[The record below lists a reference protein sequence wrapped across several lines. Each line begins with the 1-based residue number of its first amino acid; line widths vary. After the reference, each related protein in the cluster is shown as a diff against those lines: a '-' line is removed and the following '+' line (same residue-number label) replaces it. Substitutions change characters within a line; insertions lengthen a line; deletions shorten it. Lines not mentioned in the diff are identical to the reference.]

1 MEGFCRIRERSGEH
15 GLPGGS
21 IKILGSGKGLQHPK
35 GHCKNSMADD
45 NSSGKKK
52 RQEGSYTK
60 HSSEMGRIY
69 PTGWPEKKRIPS
81 PKELLGRSLT
91 NHTDGLCRWES
102 RALDG
107 KRGRGRERRVSAEL
121 PLHIRERH
129 SALLKRIQL
138 Q

>member
-1 MEGFCRIRERSGEH
+1 MTIPLEKKTGRKLHKAQFRNGKDLSYRVARE
-15 GLPGGS
+15 
-21 IKILGSGKGLQHPK
+21 
-35 GHCKNSMADD
+35 
-45 NSSGKKK
+45 
-52 RQEGSYTK
+52 
-60 HSSEMGRIY
+60 
-69 PTGWPEKKRIPS
+69 KRIPS

-91 NHTDGLCRWES
+91 NHTDGLSRWES
-102 RALDG
+102 RALEG